1 MPRLKDLKD
10 QQLYMLDRE
19 HVAGD
24 LRGLFRS
31 AIDVEFVREQWDQLV
46 RVASSLR
53 DRTAPAH
60 VVLDRLAA
68 SSRSDR
74 LARALTMLGRVVKT
88 TFILRYIHDAA
99 VRDRIHLQLNRAE
112 SRHALARRLFFANQG
127 SFRTGDYAEIMNK
140 VSALSVLSNSVLL
153 WNTRQL
159 ERVVGAPD
167 PAAPPSTRR
176 LAAPKGPLRRA
187 APRARSPRS
196 RAAYRARG
204 SRRRVLAPTARD
216 PSPCGSASRARGA
229 PSTIRDVN
237 GQPASR

>member
-127 SFRTGDYAEIMNK
+127 SF
-140 VSALSVLSNSVLL
+140 SAYCSG
-153 WNTRQL
+153 TR
-159 ERVVGAPD
+159 GSSSAW
-167 PAAPPSTRR
+167 S
-176 LAAPKGPLRRA
+176 
-187 APRARSPRS
+187 ARSRRPTASPWIETTS
-196 RAAYRARG
+196 RA
-204 SRRRVLAPTARD
+204 SRPCFTPT
-216 PSPCGSASRARGA
+216 
-229 PSTIRDVN
+229 
-237 GQPASR
+237 